1 MWHDSH
7 QCGMTRITVAWLAS
21 MWHDSHQLINVA
33 WLASINQCGMTRIN
47 FMSSEGIYA
56 LAVKYTGEGIL
67 PREASPL
74 YMRHAS
80 YECGVTH
87 ANETGNWDMQMRQ
100 AIETGKWDRQLR
112 QANETGNWHRQLR
125 QAIETGNWHRQLRQ
139 ANETGKW
146 DRQLRLSN
154 ETGKWDR
161 RLRNDYLT
169 RGEGVFTRESW
180 RIRIEHVMTHNK
192 RTWCDA

>member
-7 QCGMTRITVAWLAS
+7 QFHVIRRNICLGGKVHRRGHPPKRGITLIHETCIVW
-21 MWHDSHQLINVA
+21 MWRDSCKWDRQL
-33 WLASINQCGMTRIN
+33 R
-47 FMSSEGIYA
+47 
-56 LAVKYTGEGIL
+56 
-67 PREASPL
+67 
-74 YMRHAS
+74 
-80 YECGVTH
+80 H
-87 ANETGNWDMQMRQ
+87 ANETGNWDRQMRQ